1 MEQPNLDY
9 FEKLS
14 SNNLNFMQ
22 KLIDVVKFEF
32 PSDLKEYHNFI
43 QENQLK
49 NASEAVHKLKN
60 KIGAFGMEKSYVIA
74 QEYEYELR
82 EGNKDLQVEFEA
94 VIDQIKRF
102 IDQL

>member
-14 SNNLNFMQ
+14 RNNLNFMQ
-22 KLIDVVKFEF
+22 KLIDVVKYEF
-32 PSDLKEYHNFI
+32 PLDLKEYHNFML
-43 QENQLK
+43 ENQLK

-60 KIGAFGMEKSYVIA
+60 KIGAFGMEKGYAIA
-74 QEYEYELR
+74 QTYEYQLR
-82 EGNKDLQVEFEA
+82 ENNQELQAEFEA
-94 VIDQIKRF
+94 VTDQIKGF